1 MLTWYRGNGNL
12 MCVLSRSVVSDSLDT
27 MDCCLPGSSVH
38 GNFQARILEW
48 VSISSAGDLSN
59 PGIEPRTPA
68 CIAGGFF
75 FFFLLSESPWK
86 PKSAGMDSLSLL
98 QVIFLTQELIQV
110 SYIAGRFFTSWAIWE
125 GPRNLRHGLI
135 ILLLNHCKESMLPK
149 VIN

>member
-1 MLTWYRGNGNL
+1 MYLVAQLCLTLWTPWTVA
-12 MCVLSRSVVSDSLDT
+12 CQVPLS
-27 MDCCLPGSSVH
+27 MG
-38 GNFQARILEW
+38 
-48 VSISSAGDLSN
+48 ISRQEYWSGFPFPLQGIFPIQGLN
-59 PGIEPRTPA
+59 PGLLPA
-68 CIAGGFF
+68 LQVDFF
-75 FFFLLSESPWK
+75 FFFLLSESPRK